1 MLIKKER
8 SRQTFEEKITHKAKG
23 TQESYK
29 TLLNKWE
36 EFSLEKFQNKDIV
49 SELKIVEEDTLWDTL
64 QEWINWNN
72 HKGQM
77 PQVNKFRFSLLK
89 KYLHHRGIKI
99 LKEDIEENLDFPTI
113 VEEEP
118 YPMSL
123 EEMQSIIA
131 NAPYKKKVMYLC
143 MISSGMRIG
152 ETCQLK
158 PKHLDM
164 EKKRIMV
171 KIPASIAKYNR
182 SRKTFFSM
190 EASKILRPLL
200 KKLDDDDDLI
210 FGTHDNPKY
219 AETNEMQQLKRLL
232 EKIGLYEKQEN
243 GHGKITSHSF
253 RAYFITK
260 VSRFDRD
267 LAHFL
272 AGQKNKMYLPRYNRL
287 TDDEKLELYMK
298 IEGDLLVNNAEKQKA
313 ELEKKQAENSK
324 LQKKVDQIEEMKKQS
339 DLQAKGKNN
348 LESKMDEMQNDMK
361 EMQFKYMEA
370 KNQPI
375 SEEELEKLAKKI
387 KKLDN

>member
-1 MLIKKER
+1 MLIKKQR

-36 EFSLEKFQNKDIV
+36 EFCLDKFQNKEII
-49 SELKIVEEDTLWDTL
+49 SELKLVEEDTLWDTL

-72 HKGQM
+72 RKGQM

-99 LKEDIEENLDFPTI
+99 LKEDIEENLDFPTVI
-113 VEEEP
+113 EDEP
-118 YPMSL
+118 YPLSL
-123 EEMQSIIA
+123 AEAQTIIA

-143 MISSGMRIG
+143 MISSGTRIG

-158 PKHLDM
+158 PRHVDLD
-164 EKKRIMV
+164 KNRIMV
-171 KIPASIAKYNR
+171 KVLAPIAKYNR
-182 SRKTFFSM
+182 SRKTFFST
-190 EASKILRPLL
+190 EASKVLRPML
-200 KKLDDDDDLI
+200 KNLDDDDLI

-232 EKIGLYEKQEN
+232 VKIGLYEKQEN

-272 AGQKNKMYLPRYNRL
+272 TGQKNKMYLPRYDRL
-287 TDDEKLELYMK
+287 TDDEKLALYLK
-298 IEGDLLVNNAEKQKA
+298 IEGDLLVDDSVKQKA
-313 ELEKKQAENSK
+313 ELSKERMEKLE
-324 LQKKVDQIEEMKKQS
+324 LQKELDKQRRVDKKTTQKMVLNILRKQGIIE
-339 DLQAKGKNN
+339 N
-348 LESKMDEMQNDMK
+348 
-361 EMQFKYMEA
+361 
-370 KNQPI
+370 
-375 SEEELEKLAKKI
+375 
-387 KKLDN
+387 